1 MKHPPFAL
9 NVSKEVVLLR
19 ARSSLWIGGRCARPA
34 AAPLRYNGSFP
45 AFSRKLTIMS
55 TEPSIPTAALLR
67 QRS

>member
-9 NVSKEVVLLR
+9 SASKEVVLLR
-19 ARSSLWIGGRCARPA
+19 ARSSLWIGGRCL
-34 AAPLRYNGSFP
+34 LRRTPRYSGSFP